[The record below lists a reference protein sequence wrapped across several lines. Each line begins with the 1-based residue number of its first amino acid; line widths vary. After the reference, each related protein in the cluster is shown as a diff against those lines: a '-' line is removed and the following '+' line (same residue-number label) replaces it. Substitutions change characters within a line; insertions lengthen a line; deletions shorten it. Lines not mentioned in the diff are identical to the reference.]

1 MKVKGWLIYV
11 LSLCSL
17 KRQWREVDAEG
28 PITQLHS
35 SHVVVLK
42 QKQEI
47 IHKCQHHI
55 NLLQELFYSKKIHDV
70 ET

>member
-1 MKVKGWLIYV
+1 MKGWVIYV
-11 LSLCSL
+11 LLLLCSL

-28 PITQLHS
+28 PTTQLHS

-47 IHKCQHHI
+47 IHECQHFI
-55 NLLQELFYSKKIHDV
+55 NLLH
-70 ET
+70 

>member
-1 MKVKGWLIYV
+1 VKGWVIYV
-11 LSLCSL
+11 LLLLCSL

-28 PITQLHS
+28 PTTQLHS

-47 IHKCQHHI
+47 IHECQHFI
-55 NLLQELFYSKKIHDV
+55 NLLH
-70 ET
+70 